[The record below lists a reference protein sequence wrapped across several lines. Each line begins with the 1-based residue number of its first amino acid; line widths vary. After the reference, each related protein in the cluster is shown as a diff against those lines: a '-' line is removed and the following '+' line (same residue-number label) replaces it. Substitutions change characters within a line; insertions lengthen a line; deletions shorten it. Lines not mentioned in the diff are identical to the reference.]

1 MSIEILYSLLG
12 AFCVLISMCGLLT
25 EKLMIWQYACLAAYI
40 TFMGMCELKTGH
52 SMGVWMFLGVTVLLA
67 LMMRKNRMKNL
78 CLACFGYMFNIFFN
92 NSILL
97 AVSFCT
103 GISASIIARDY
114 HMLFSAVYCL
124 ILLFMIKGVH
134 FILYHK
140 THPFYNIEKASY
152 TVRYGLL
159 INLFTYTVLFVVNMS
174 WGERTGYSDYAIQ
187 FNGFLFV
194 LCMLVS
200 NYLIVVCT
208 KHVKSEETRN
218 AELKKQQLLEDYIAC
233 LENMVE
239 ETRIFKHDYKNML
252 FTMSGF
258 IHENRLRELQVY
270 FDQQLKRPAY
280 SKLDEMQAWQYLKN
294 IQPIE
299 MKGLLFEKIL
309 AALGKGIR
317 VQVEISEN
325 VNVVYEGLSDL
336 SRILGIFIDNAIE
349 AVKERKGVLCIIIA
363 KMDKRILFQV
373 MNDYENQPD
382 LSKIFCKDYST
393 KGEGRGLGLYSV
405 RSLLQEHEDM
415 AHEYKVEQGMFIQR
429 LEIPVF

>member
-1 MSIEILYSLLG
+1 MEIMYSLLG

-25 EKLMIWQYACLAAYI
+25 EKLKIWQYVCLAVYI
-40 TFMGMCELKTGH
+40 TLMGLWELKIGH
-52 SMGVWMFLGVTVLLA
+52 SMGIWMFLGLTVLLA
-67 LMMRKNRMKNL
+67 LMMKKNRMKNL

-97 AVSFCT
+97 IVSFCT

-114 HMLFSAVYCL
+114 HMLFSIAYCV
-124 ILLFMIKGVH
+124 ILMPMIKGFR
-134 FILYHK
+134 FILYNKMHL
-140 THPFYNIEKASY
+140 FYNIEKTSY
-152 TVRYGLL
+152 AVKYGLL

-208 KHVKSEETRN
+208 KHVQYEEAKN
-218 AELKKQQLLEDYIAC
+218 AELKRQQLLEDYITC
-233 LENMVE
+233 LENIVE

-252 FTMSGF
+252 STMAGF
-258 IHENRLRELQVY
+258 IHENRLEELQVY

-294 IQPIE
+294 IQPMEI
-299 MKGLLFEKIL
+299 KGLLFEKIL

-317 VQVEISEN
+317 VHVEISEN

-336 SRILGIFIDNAIE
+336 IRILGVFIDNAVE
-349 AVKERKGVLCIIIA
+349 AVEEREGILCIIIA
-363 KMDKRILFQV
+363 KMDNRILFQI
-373 MNDYENQPD
+373 MNDCENPPD
-382 LSKIFCKDYST
+382 LSKIFCKGYST

-405 RSLLQEHEDM
+405 LSLLQVHEDM

-429 LEIPVF
+429 LEISVF